1 MKIDGKDFPKL
12 QASLFA
18 ALLMMAIGAAT
29 VYGCLSATRAA
40 QLAQASAQAQRN
52 EIARKL
58 KRLVS
63 EEHEIK
69 QDSALFKKL
78 QTQGIVG
85 EERRLEWVEQ
95 LKAIRDQRKLLD
107 LQYEIA
113 PRRPLDAVQET
124 GLAYY
129 ASAMKLQLKLLHEED
144 LLRLIDDLHRQASAL
159 TQVKSCNVWL
169 LPKESAERGPQAQLQ
184 AECQI
189 DWITLHDNT
198 EK

>member
-1 MKIDGKDFPKL
+1 MKIDGTDFPKL

-29 VYGCLSATRAA
+29 VYGCFSATQAA
-40 QLAQASAQAQRN
+40 KTAQASAQAQRN
-52 EIARKL
+52 EIGRKL

-63 EEHEIK
+63 EEQEIK
-69 QDSALFKKL
+69 QDATLFKKL
-78 QTQGIVG
+78 QARGMVG

-95 LKAIRDQRKLLD
+95 LKAIRDQRKLLE
-107 LQYEIA
+107 LQYEIS
-113 PRRPLDAVQET
+113 PRRPLDTAPET

-129 ASAMKLQLKLLHEED
+129 TSAMKLQLKLLHEED

-159 TQVKSCNVWL
+159 TQVNNCKVWR
-169 LPKESAERGPQAQLQ
+169 LPKERAERGPHAQLQ
-184 AECQI
+184 ADCRI
-189 DWITLHDNT
+189 DWITLHDNV